1 MSNYMGYIRREIVEI
16 FEETHGIDL
25 SLCEC
30 RKKNGN
36 LGNVKD
42 YRDEVKRFQVTLDVI
57 SLLLIILIKL

>member
-16 FEETHGIDL
+16 FEEARGIDL
-25 SLCEC
+25 SVNLE
-30 RKKNGN
+30 KKNGN